1 MSRIGTL
8 FRKVVLSLKEEKI
21 KSVIIEKYGCDLL
34 KGKIA
39 LITGGS
45 SGIGLAI
52 AEAFIKSGAKVIIA
66 GSSQEKLNSA
76 LARLAEHAGE
86 GICPDDVAAALVLDV
101 RHIEDIPAKLEHAS
115 NLFRENR
122 IDILVNSAGCI
133 TKNGFFDI
141 QQDEY
146 DAVMDTNVKGTF
158 FMCQAMG
165 KYMIDNSIK
174 GHILNVTSASALR
187 PAWTPYQMSKWTIKG
202 FTLGLADLL
211 LPHGIVV
218 NAIAPGPTATPM
230 LQKKDGDSIYNAS
243 NPSRRYA
250 LPEEIASLAVHLVS
264 GAGDY
269 VVGDTFYITG
279 GGGTISM
286 HK

>member
-1 MSRIGTL
+1 MCATWSLYDTNAAFWKQAEMKDLLKEKKKGL
-8 FRKVVLSLKEEKI
+8 LKEEKKVSLKEEKI
-21 KSVIIEKYGCDLL
+21 KPVIIEKYGCDLL

-122 IDILVNSAGCI
+122 IDIFPFI
-133 TKNGFFDI
+133 
-141 QQDEY
+141 E
-146 DAVMDTNVKGTF
+146 
-158 FMCQAMG
+158 
-165 KYMIDNSIK
+165 
-174 GHILNVTSASALR
+174 AL
-187 PAWTPYQMSKWTIKG
+187 I
-202 FTLGLADLL
+202 
-211 LPHGIVV
+211 
-218 NAIAPGPTATPM
+218 
-230 LQKKDGDSIYNAS
+230 QKKIWIIIG
-243 NPSRRYA
+243 
-250 LPEEIASLAVHLVS
+250 
-264 GAGDY
+264 
-269 VVGDTFYITG
+269 
-279 GGGTISM
+279 
-286 HK
+286 